1 MARTKDGLTRQGH
14 VEISRGFI
22 KALRAERDRTGMSPP
37 ALLRR
42 HADKPAY
49 LTAAMISNWMS
60 GQTKTAHPEHMAFV
74 IEAYRQAYDNE
85 GRKKR

>member
-14 VEISRGFI
+14 VRISAGFI
-22 KALRAERDRTGMSPP
+22 KALRAERKRTGLSPS

-42 HADKPAY
+42 QAADKPAY

-60 GQTKTAHPEHMAFV
+60 GQTKAAHPEHMAFV
-74 IEAYRQAYDNE
+74 IAAYRQARD
-85 GRKKR
+85 KRR